1 MKTGDRVRIKQW
13 DDMVKEFGVDGDG
26 LINCYGRFAPDMKHL
41 CGRTATIEWVD
52 KFGFCTLKFD
62 DKSGDL
68 MWAYSLSML
77 EPIKPIEGKDI
88 LLETDKILVYRKNG
102 KTHIEVMD

>member
-13 DDMVKEFGVDGDG
+13 DDMVKEFDTIHNGTI
-26 LINCYGRFAPDMKHL
+26 LNCYGRFVDNMKHL
-41 CGRTATIEWVD
+41 CGRTATIRWVGRD
-52 KFGFCTLKFD
+52 GSCSLEFD
-62 DKSGDL
+62 DKSGEL

-77 EPIKPIEGKDI
+77 EPMDGKDI
-88 LLETDKILVYRKNG
+88 LFETDKILVYRENG